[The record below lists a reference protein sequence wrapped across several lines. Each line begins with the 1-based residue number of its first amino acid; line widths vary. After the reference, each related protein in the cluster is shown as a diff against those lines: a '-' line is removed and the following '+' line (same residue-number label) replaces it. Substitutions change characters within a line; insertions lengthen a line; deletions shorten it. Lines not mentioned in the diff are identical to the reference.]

1 MLIKKAGSS
10 SIMFS
15 YLIQPMA
22 MFSTKGSISDVTSL
36 VLGILYI
43 LVELYLSQFEYSTDA
58 SSMHVY

>member
-1 MLIKKAGSS
+1 MLIKNAGSS

-22 MFSTKGSISDVTSL
+22 MFSTNGHLSDVTSL
-36 VLGILYI
+36 VLGKLYI
-43 LVELYLSQFEYSTDA
+43 PMELHLSQFEYSTVA

>member
-1 MLIKKAGSS
+1 MLIKNAGSS

-22 MFSTKGSISDVTSL
+22 MLPMAIFLMYITSL
-36 VLGILYI
+36 VLGKLYI
-43 LVELYLSQFEYSTDA
+43 PMELHLSQFEYSTVA